1 MVKNKIKELMI
12 DKGVTQRDL
21 ANAIHINES
30 AMSRYISGERTPRI
44 DILTK
49 LARFFDVSIEELID
63 EKCENASFME
73 LRGLVARSAS
83 SLTNDEIKELLN
95 LLSNNIK
102 S

>member
-1 MVKNKIKELMI
+1 MNTRGIS
-12 DKGVTQRDL
+12 QRDL

-63 EKCENASFME
+63 EKNENSNFIE

-83 SLTNDEIKELLN
+83 MLSNEEIKELLN
-95 LLSNNIK
+95 ILSNSIK
-102 S
+102 